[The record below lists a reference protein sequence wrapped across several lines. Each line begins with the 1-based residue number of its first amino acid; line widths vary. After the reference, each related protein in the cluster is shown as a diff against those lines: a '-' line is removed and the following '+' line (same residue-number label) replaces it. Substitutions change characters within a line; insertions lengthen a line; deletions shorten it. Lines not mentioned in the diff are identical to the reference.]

1 VNEVTIIMV
10 LTLSL
15 IELKEKI
22 LRLLREDEEFRLAV
36 AGLIGLDVI
45 LSELRKLREDFHYF
59 MKEQE
64 KRWEENNK
72 RWEENNKR
80 WEENW
85 RRWEE
90 NTKRWEEAY
99 KRFEVIEKTLLEHS
113 MLLRNL
119 EKRVS
124 RVELEVGALSEI
136 TLTRYIWDDLREEL
150 RLRGEEVIARVR
162 NAKVNGYEVDLLVE
176 TNKNIYI
183 VEVKV
188 KPTRKHI
195 DNLLK
200 KIKAIQEKYKKPVIP
215 ILAGTMIGNDVER
228 YAESRN
234 IKIYKY

>member
-1 VNEVTIIMV
+1 
-10 LTLSL
+10 
-15 IELKEKI
+15 
-22 LRLLREDEEFRLAV
+22 
-36 AGLIGLDVI
+36 
-45 LSELRKLREDFHYF
+45 
-59 MKEQE
+59 
-64 KRWEENNK
+64 
-72 RWEENNKR
+72 
-80 WEENW
+80 
-85 RRWEE
+85 
-90 NTKRWEEAY
+90 
-99 KRFEVIEKTLLEHS
+99 
-113 MLLRNL
+113 L

-176 TNKNIYI
+176 INKNTYI

-195 DNLLK
+195 NNLLK

-215 ILAGTMIGNDVER
+215 ILAGTMIENDVER